1 MGATIIED
9 ESHMLYECDLYEDIK
24 ANLIT
29 RLNRST
35 PIQNTHPNNPEL
47 TLYNFIDQQALRTNL
62 IDMLSPYT
70 TSNINDNPADSKNIH
85 HKPLSIKPTALI
97 EQKLNY
103 RRSYIVNCICTF
115 ICHTF
120 EKRRKFIHELQ
131 HQSEIQNTIT
141 INLDRERIN

>member
-1 MGATIIED
+1 
-9 ESHMLYECDLYEDIK
+9 MLYECDLYEYIR

-29 RLNRST
+29 RLNRSP

-47 TLYNFIDQQALRTNL
+47 TLFNFIDQQALRTNL
-62 IDMLSPYT
+62 MDILSPYK
-70 TSNINDNPADSKNIH
+70 TSNINDNPADSYNIH

-97 EQKLNY
+97 EQKLYY

-115 ICHTF
+115 ICHAF
-120 EKRRKFIHELQ
+120 EKQRKFVHELQ

-141 INLDRERIN
+141 LNLDRERIN